1 VSLTVGSAHVRWCHG
16 ATGRSHLDFPYP
28 DEITGIDHND
38 ELEVV
43 VVVRT
48 AKETNFEDKLR
59 KETLT
64 SGCAQG
70 TAVGDLLERFERV
83 TLDLI
88 TNGRTAHLQE
98 SKGPSGAQR
107 PLSRYQIVDMAATVP
122 GAAAFT

>member
-1 VSLTVGSAHVRWCHG
+1 
-16 ATGRSHLDFPYP
+16 
-28 DEITGIDHND
+28 
-38 ELEVV
+38 VV

-64 SGCAQG
+64 SSCAQG

-88 TNGRTAHLQE
+88 TNRRTAHLQE